1 MLHEVNF
8 FNLTILFWRPRDHS
22 SVAAASASVSLNEAD
37 VPLGRGAAGLRGTQT
52 QTGRDGA
59 LVGVQLLDN
68 MALSI
73 PTVHLPLTVSRERAL
88 SIHYSHFNLISL
100 TLNRECIV

>member
-1 MLHEVNF
+1 MK
-8 FNLTILFWRPRDHS
+8 LTFLKLDIFWRPTDRS
-22 SVAAASASVSLNEAD
+22 SFAAAGASVSLDEAD

-59 LVGVQLLDN
+59 LVGVQLLEN

-73 PTVHLPLTVSRERAL
+73 RQSISHSL
-88 SIHYSHFNLISL
+88 SVGSLIWVFI
-100 TLNRECIV
+100 IVILA